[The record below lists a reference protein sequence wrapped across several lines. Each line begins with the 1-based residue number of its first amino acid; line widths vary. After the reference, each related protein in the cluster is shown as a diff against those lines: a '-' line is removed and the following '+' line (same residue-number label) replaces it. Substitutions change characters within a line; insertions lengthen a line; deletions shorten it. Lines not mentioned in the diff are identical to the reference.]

1 MDIKGQ
7 PFDYMQY
14 IYSFV
19 QKPIIRGCIRF
30 NGQLQESKLRHA
42 IKALTS
48 IYPILLCRYNVQKRT
63 WIANPNT
70 SYEDLLT
77 IIHAKNDFSTFKSN
91 PLLESLE
98 IGVDVPLRIYWICG
112 EKKDSLCI
120 IASHLLC
127 DGRGF
132 EQILYLLAE
141 FYSNIETRV
150 QINKDRSFSQ
160 VINGFTTLQKIKI
173 ICSKTQE
180 HSNENLHL
188 PLTESS
194 QKPNLITK
202 QIDIPKLEQYRS
214 CIDEYRPSINDI
226 LLSAYMLT
234 LHEMFQWDDIIIP
247 CPVDLRRFNA
257 DASNSIC
264 NLTGNY
270 YCRIKFNKNST
281 FEEICREISAQMHI
295 QKNNSFCLKE
305 PLLLHILD
313 HGLPPSIV
321 KEILSKVI
329 SVPMTSYTNL
339 GKIDE
344 KRLVFQEIPIS
355 DAFIVTADKPVP
367 YFQLAAST
375 YRNKCTLSACTYA
388 SGKSFDLL
396 CSVVNNI
403 RNMIEDL

>member
-1 MDIKGQ
+1 M
-7 PFDYMQY
+7 
-14 IYSFV
+14 
-19 QKPIIRGCIRF
+19 
-30 NGQLQESKLRHA
+30 
-42 IKALTS
+42 
-48 IYPILLCRYNVQKRT
+48 
-63 WIANPNT
+63 
-70 SYEDLLT
+70 
-77 IIHAKNDFSTFKSN
+77 
-91 PLLESLE
+91 
-98 IGVDVPLRIYWICG
+98 
-112 EKKDSLCI
+112 
-120 IASHLLC
+120 
-127 DGRGF
+127 
-132 EQILYLLAE
+132 
-141 FYSNIETRV
+141 

-180 HSNENLHL
+180 HSNEKLHL

-194 QKPNLITK
+194 QKPNLITR

-375 YRNKCTLSACTYA
+375 YRDKCTLSACTYA

-396 CSVVNNI
+396 CSIVNNI